1 MPIPQSAIF
10 TDASNHGWGAHCGEK
25 SASGVWLAEESKHHV
40 NGLELLAIQRAI
52 NHFVP
57 MFSNQ
62 VVMVHSDNS
71 SAVAYL
77 RNQGELSL

>member
-1 MPIPQSAIF
+1 M
-10 TDASNHGWGAHCGEK
+10 NE
-25 SASGVWLAEESKHHV
+25 
-40 NGLELLAIQRAI
+40 LELLAIQKAI
-52 NHFVP
+52 DHFVS

-62 VVMVHSDNS
+62 VVVVHSDNS